1 MKKQVVLASMLAL
14 LSVDAMAGVI
24 RDDVSDI
31 AYRQL
36 SYNQQFDSVGAILFD
51 TPAGGYICSGTVIA
65 TNWVL
70 TAGHCVDDALSMTFL
85 LPQFNA
91 DRTTLLGHVAH
102 TATDWTAHE
111 NWTGANLWSGWDIGL
126 MYFDNPFD
134 VTPAK
139 LYNGNNESGAV
150 TTHVGYGATGNG
162 LTGVTAGPGTRRAG
176 QNLVDGLYSDEGSGQ
191 QILLSDFD
199 HPDQSAIN
207 PDTGITHNGFVN
219 YAYSV
224 FGFGIT
230 SQSGALDME
239 YGIAGGDS
247 GGAAF
252 IEQSGEWLLAGV
264 HSFGSGLYRP
274 STTQYGEIF
283 GSVRV
288 SDHVD
293 WIQSFTVMAVPN
305 PATLALFGFGLT
317 MLWTRRR
324 RS

>member
-14 LSVDAMAGVI
+14 LSADAMAGVI
-24 RDDVSDI
+24 RDDISDI

-51 TPAGGYICSGTVIA
+51 TAAGGYICSGTVVA
-65 TNWVL
+65 SNWVL
-70 TAGHCVDDALSMTFL
+70 TAGHCVDEAINMTFL
-85 LPQFNA
+85 LPQFNEE
-91 DRTTLLGHVAH
+91 RTTLLGHVAH

-126 MYFDNPFD
+126 MYFDNPFN
-134 VTPAK
+134 VTPAN
-139 LYNGNNESGAV
+139 LYSGDSETGAV

-162 LTGVTAGPGTRRAG
+162 LTGVTAGAGTRRAG
-176 QNLVDGLYSDEGSGQ
+176 QNVVDGLYSDAGTGQ
-191 QILLSDFD
+191 QILVSDFD
-199 HPDQSAIN
+199 HRDETALN
-207 PDTGITHNGFVN
+207 TDFGMTHNDFVN

-224 FGFGIT
+224 LGFGLT
-230 SQSGALDME
+230 SDNGALDLE

-264 HSFGSGLYRP
+264 HSFGSGLYRAP
-274 STTQYGEIF
+274 TSRYGEIY

-288 SDHVD
+288 SDHYD
-293 WIQSFTVMAVPN
+293 WIQSYTAMAVPN

-317 MLWTRRR
+317 MLWARRR
-324 RS
+324 RR